1 MPVISARAGIHR
13 GYEHEVGRIF
23 DRVFRP
29 RYGHASFLHRLAQ
42 RFDQRAAELGQLV
55 EKQNSVMREGYLS
68 RLGRASAADQ
78 RDARG
83 QVVRGSERALSD
95 QSAACS
101 DASGHRVDF
110 RRLERL
116 VERHRRHDRRQPPGE
131 HRFARARRT
140 DHQHVVASGR
150 GDFERSLG
158 DPLSLD
164 VAEIGFVGFVL
175 LPEKRLRIGLHGLE
189 FPVSAQKV
197 DDFPQVGYA
206 IDVDRRHDGRFRG
219 VLPGQDHARE
229 SLVAGRESHRQGS
242 SHGQHRAVERQ
253 LAHHDIPRE
262 PFGGQLLGRGQNTQR
277 NGQVVGRSLLADVGR
292 RKVDDDFLA
301 AHFVRAV
308 LECGP
313 DAFLTFSDR
322 VIGQADQI
330 HADAGRDIDLCGD
343 RQRVDTEH
351 RAAMAFDEHTGE
363 MICDTSLG
371 ICDLLQVKIREFA
384 ENSKWPAALVAQSRR
399 GRP

>member
-1 MPVISARAGIHR
+1 MISPKASEIVAAETQHRNADEKADDGSEDRADDHCDGETQRSAR
-13 GYEHEVGRIF
+13 
-23 DRVFRP
+23 
-29 RYGHASFLHRLAQ
+29 
-42 RFDQRAAELGQLV
+42 
-55 EKQNSVMREGYLS
+55 NN
-68 RLGRASAADQ
+68 
-78 RDARG
+78 
-83 QVVRGSERALSD
+83 AL
-95 QSAACS
+95 Q
-101 DASGHRVDF
+101 
-110 RRLERL
+110 
-116 VERHRRHDRRQPPGE
+116 RHRRRRSHEGADA
-131 HRFARARRT
+131 HKAR
-140 DHQHVVASGR
+140 VA
-150 GDFERSLG
+150 
-158 DPLSLD
+158 
-164 VAEIGFVGFVL
+164 
-175 LPEKRLRIGLHGLE
+175 
-189 FPVSAQKV
+189 
-197 DDFPQVGYA
+197 
-206 IDVDRRHDGRFRG
+206 
-219 VLPGQDHARE
+219 
-229 SLVAGRESHRQGS
+229 
-242 SHGQHRAVERQ
+242 ERQ

-343 RQRVDTEH
+343 RQCVDTEH